1 MALRRKF
8 AWAWILW
15 LVGFGVI
22 EYIAIKN
29 DGVGEGNFTLS
40 HYARRLAAS
49 SWIFRVALT
58 LLLAWL
64 PGHFELASSFV
75 WRVIGQAINMF

>member
-15 LVGFGVI
+15 VVAFGVI
-22 EYIAIKN
+22 EYISIKN

-40 HYARRLAAS
+40 HYARRLAKS
-49 SWIFRVALT
+49 SWIFRVFIT
-58 LLLAWL
+58 VLLAWL
-64 PGHFELASSFV
+64 PGHFELARSFALS
-75 WRVIGQAINMF
+75 VIGQVINIF